1 MTAGRLNAIGKMN
14 LQRCLKILELET
26 TCSLQEA
33 KQAYKDL
40 VRVWHPDRFQKNPR
54 LKDKADKKLREI
66 NLAYNYL
73 RSHIES
79 NKAGALSTP
88 LGTSLNSPSGV
99 DGLNHSNK
107 SGSHRAVNNSRAKAG
122 NSTPD
127 PAPYSVPISRAVPRT
142 YSIGRY
148 VLLAFLCVFLAIA
161 GLVVYLLS
169 NTDEIAS
176 KARGMASKAMEGIVD
191 RLEKN
196 QSIQK
201 NDSSVQPFIQELNRT
216 TKLDESKNKFEIHL
230 DSGSIIMTE
239 TWWEENDMIMYKVDG
254 GSMGIERSR
263 VKKIVKR

>member
-1 MTAGRLNAIGKMN
+1 VTAGRLNAIEKMN

-66 NLAYNYL
+66 NLAYNYF
-73 RSHIES
+73 RFHIES

-88 LGTSLNSPSGV
+88 LSTSPNSPSGV

-107 SGSHRAVNNSRAKAG
+107 SGSHRAVNNSRATAG
-122 NSTPD
+122 NRTPD
-127 PAPYSVPISRAVPRT
+127 PAPHFVPISRAVPRT

-148 VLLAFLCVFLAIA
+148 VLLAFLGVFLAIA

-176 KARGMASKAMEGIVD
+176 KARGMASEAVEGIVD

-201 NDSSVQPFIQELNRT
+201 DDPSVQPLIQELNRT
-216 TKLDESKNKFEIHL
+216 TKRDESKNKFEIHL

>member
-1 MTAGRLNAIGKMN
+1 MN

-26 TCSLQEA
+26 TDSLQEA
-33 KQAYKDL
+33 KRAYKDL

-54 LKDKADKKLREI
+54 LKQKADKKLREI

-79 NKAGALSTP
+79 NQAKALSSP
-88 LGTSLNSPSGV
+88 LGTSPNSPSGI
-99 DGLNHSNK
+99 DGVNHSSK
-107 SGSHRAVNNSRAKAG
+107 AESHRPANNSHAKAG

-127 PAPYSVPISRAVPRT
+127 PAPRAVPISRAVPRT
-142 YSIGRY
+142 HSIGRY
-148 VLLAFLCVFLAIA
+148 VLLAFLCVFLAISA
-161 GLVVYLLS
+161 LVVYLLS
-169 NTDEIAS
+169 NTDKIAS
-176 KARGMASKAMEGIVD
+176 KARGMASAAMEEIVD

-196 QSIQK
+196 QTIQE

-216 TKLDESKNKFEIHL
+216 TKPDESKNKFEIHL
-230 DSGSIIMTE
+230 DSGSIILTE
-239 TWWEENDMIMYKVDG
+239 GWWEENDMIMYKVDG